1 LAGMKIFITGAT
13 GVLGRVVTR
22 LLVDGGY
29 PVSALARNARNESQL
44 RAAGAEPIRADLF
57 APATLRSALA
67 GRDAVLHLATRIP
80 RPEDATR
87 PNAWH
92 ENDRI
97 RSEGTRNLVDA
108 ALEHGVKTFI
118 YPGIVFM
125 YRDGGD
131 AWLDVSAP
139 TQPTPILRSS
149 LYAEREVDRF
159 TNGGGRGIVLRM
171 GGFYG
176 PTAPN
181 SEQMLRSARRGI
193 ATIFGRGGAY
203 QPLIWVDDAALAV
216 VDGFRTA
223 PAGIYN
229 IVDDDPLR
237 RSDLAS
243 QLAKAVGRKRLLR
256 LPTFFLWLFGG
267 KNVMFL
273 ARSQRVSNRKFK
285 EATGWSPMIPSAREG
300 LKLLAIQP

>member
-1 LAGMKIFITGAT
+1 MKIFITGAT

-29 PVSALARNARNESQL
+29 NVSALARNAHNQSQL
-44 RAAGAEPIRADLF
+44 RDAGAESIRADLF
-57 APATLRSALA
+57 DAAALRSALQ
-67 GRDAVLHLATRIP
+67 GRDTVLHLATRIP

-87 PNAWH
+87 PNAWR

-97 RSEGTRNLVDA
+97 RNEGTRNLVDA
-108 ALEHGVKTFI
+108 ALECGVKTFI

-131 AWLDVSAP
+131 SWLDVSAP
-139 TQPTPILRSS
+139 TQPTPILQSS
-149 LYAEREVDRF
+149 LNAEAEVNRF
-159 TNGGGRGIVLRM
+159 TSGGGRGIVLRM

-176 PTAPN
+176 PTAPS

-193 ATIFGRGGAY
+193 ATVFGRADAY
-203 QPLIWVDDAALAV
+203 HPLIWVDDAALAV
-216 VDGFRTA
+216 IDALRGA

-229 IVDDDPLR
+229 IVDDDPLQ
-237 RSDLAS
+237 RSEFAS

-273 ARSQRVSNRKFK
+273 ARSQRVSNRRFK
-285 EATGWSPMIPSAREG
+285 EATGWSPMFPSAREG
-300 LKLLAIQP
+300 LKLLTIQP